1 MRCRGMATKTNL
13 LWPAWA
19 TWALVIVV
27 ITCLLTIYAVLRD
40 IY

>member
-1 MRCRGMATKTNL
+1 MATKTNL
-13 LWPAWA
+13 LWPTWA

-27 ITCLLTIYAVLRD
+27 VTSLLTIYAVLRD